1 MRVRLYFRIDRLN
14 MNICY
19 LLSDQE
25 GQSFGDLNGEY
36 YKFGRKSMRYF
47 FLPLKEK
54 IKFKN
59 QDT

>member
-1 MRVRLYFRIDRLN
+1 MRVRFYFRIDRLN

-47 FLPLKEK
+47 FLPL
-54 IKFKN
+54 
-59 QDT
+59 